1 MLPYVLRFNFMDI
14 RLFLGLSL
22 LVMQATL
29 AVVYVRELYAVRR
42 SIGTSA
48 GAQSVAVLSELMWVV
63 AATGW
68 VWYGVWSHS
77 AVLVASGSIG
87 VIGSATVAWLV
98 FNTLSQYQR
107 RRYLLITA
115 VFAVAMILSAVV
127 WGLGGLGT
135 FLAVFGLV
143 QFLPQMHLSATQL
156 LRGEIVHSVP
166 IKGAALRA
174 LYTGLWAIY
183 AVAWHLWGTD
193 PVPIDWPLAVWGLA
207 GCIAFSLQVFVGLS
221 SRRMLQRSFVLPEKS
236 AV

>member
-1 MLPYVLRFNFMDI
+1 MSVYVLLLFFVDI

-29 AVVYVRELYAVRR
+29 AVVYARELYAARR
-42 SIGTSA
+42 RDIGTK
-48 GAQSVAVLSELMWVV
+48 SVAVLSELMWIV

-98 FNTLSQYQR
+98 FNTLSQHQR
-107 RRYLLITA
+107 RRYVMITA
-115 VFAVAMILSAVV
+115 VFALAMILSAAV

-166 IKGAALRA
+166 LKGAALRA

-207 GCIAFSLQVFVGLS
+207 GYIAFSLQVCVGLS
-221 SRRMLQRSFVLPEKS
+221 SRRMLQRSFVVPEKTT
-236 AV
+236 V